1 MSDFLKSVGVPLVH
15 ILSKS
20 LNISLEKASKC
31 VAKGIESCLKD
42 IEKNEKNEKNEK
54 CEKIDDIEDEK
65 IESVKKTKTSRKK
78 NSDIKD
84 KNEEKQEK
92 EEKKSKRK
100 KNVCDDG
107 KICEYMFQRSPKKGE
122 KCGSRVDKNSE
133 KFCSKHIKKENEKVK
148 PVVEKKVK
156 VVEKIKTQ
164 KRVKSQE
171 LSQKLSVFV
180 ENAVSHNRGSPFIKV
195 ERNKHGNYQCLD
207 ERISKFLID
216 PQTLDM
222 IGIQKDDGGIEELS
236 KSDIDICKELGYNF
250 KLPLS
255 LSSTTNQQNE
265 EKRIEEDDDTD
276 QNCES
281 CYEESEIE
289 SDGDN

>member
-1 MSDFLKSVGVPLVH
+1 MSEFLKTVGVPLVT

-20 LNISLEKASKC
+20 LNISLEKASKG

-42 IEKNEKNEKNEK
+42 IEENEK
-54 CEKIDDIEDEK
+54 CEKVEDEK

-78 NSDIKD
+78 NSDDTK
-84 KNEEKQEK
+84 EKK
-92 EEKKSKRK
+92 EEKKTKRK
-100 KNVCDDG
+100 KNVSDDG
-107 KICEYMFQRSPKKGE
+107 KTCEYVFQRSPKKGE
-122 KCGSRVDKNSE
+122 KCCSRVDKNSE

-207 ERISKFLID
+207 EKISKFIID

-222 IGIQKDDGGIEELS
+222 IGIQRDDGSIEELS

-255 LSSTTNQQNE
+255 LSSATNQQDE
-265 EKRIEEDDDTD
+265 EKKVEDDNDTD
-276 QNCES
+276 DNCES

-289 SDGDN
+289 SDCDN